1 MIPIN
6 GPAEIALI
14 RRAGSIIAGLWDQLK
29 GCLVSGVS
37 TQELDQLA
45 CQYIQNQGG
54 ECAFKGYRGYPA
66 GLCISVNQEVVHG
79 IPRSDR
85 RLKDG
90 DLVGIDVGVSWQ
102 GFIADAARS
111 YLIGNSPDPRAV
123 KLLAVTR
130 QALELGI
137 EQARPGSRVS
147 NISRAIQDTAEQA
160 GYSVVRELC
169 GHGVGSKL
177 HQEPEIP
184 NFCRPGSSPLLK
196 PGMSLA
202 IEPMIN
208 AGGAQVRF
216 LSDGWTVVTA
226 DGSLSAHFEDTV
238 IVTDGPPE
246 IVTRPASEQTR

>member
-1 MIPIN
+1 MIPIH
-6 GPAEIALI
+6 GPAEVALI
-14 RRAGSIIAGLWDQLK
+14 RKAGSIIAGLWGLLK
-29 GCLVSGVS
+29 GQLAPGVS

-45 CQYIQNQGG
+45 CRYVQSQGG

-90 DLVGIDVGVSWQ
+90 DLVGIDVGVRWQ

-111 YLIGNSPDPRAV
+111 YLIGNSSDLQAV
-123 KLLAVTR
+123 KLLEVTR

-137 EQARPGSRVS
+137 EQARSGCRVS
-147 NISRAIQDTAEQA
+147 DISRAIQETAEQA

-169 GHGVGSKL
+169 GHGVGAKL

-184 NFCRPGSSPLLK
+184 NFCRPGSSPRLR

-202 IEPMIN
+202 IEPMVN
-208 AGGAQVRF
+208 AGKAGVRF

-238 IVTDGPPE
+238 IVSEGHPE
-246 IVTRPASEQTR
+246 IVTRTVSE